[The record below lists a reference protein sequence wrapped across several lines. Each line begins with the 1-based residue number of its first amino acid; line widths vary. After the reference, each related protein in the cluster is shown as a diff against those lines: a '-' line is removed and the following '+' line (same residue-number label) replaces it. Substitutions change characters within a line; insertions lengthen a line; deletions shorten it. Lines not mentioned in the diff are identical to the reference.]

1 MYPHICVP
9 RTRRAH
15 QYTLRTQGP
24 CIVLYYGKGLGALW
38 PPLWADLGMDP
49 AQTLRLPPALEG
61 IPVGHQLLQAFLV
74 LEDGWQLLL
83 GWHGGGGG

>member
-9 RTRRAH
+9 RTRCAH

-24 CIVLYYGKGLGALW
+24 CIVLYYEKGLRALW
-38 PPLWADLGMDP
+38 PPLWADLGMGP
-49 AQTLRLPPALEG
+49 TQTLWLPPALEG

-83 GWHGGGGG
+83 GQAWGEG